1 MGCLIQ
7 EATVLV
13 SGAEGL
19 ARVCVCHVATEGHF
33 NYSHGSLSCNKLALK
48 CFCFAGVFFG
58 GGGPCNFQQTSQR
71 EGHVLTESG
80 KKLLLASG
88 VGKMTKKISLRT
100 IIMIYG
106 FIAPYLR
113 SVQRPSDDFTISVFK
128 LLHTKWLTI

>member
-1 MGCLIQ
+1 MRVSCGDGGALQ
-7 EATVLV
+7 LFTRLV
-13 SGAEGL
+13 VMQQACIEMFL
-19 ARVCVCHVATEGHF
+19 
-33 NYSHGSLSCNKLALK
+33 
-48 CFCFAGVFFG
+48 FCCFFG
-58 GGGPCNFQQTSQR
+58 GEACNFQQTSQR
-71 EGHVLTESG
+71 EGHVLTQSG

-113 SVQRPSDDFTISVFK
+113 SVQGPSDDFTISVFK